1 VIKPCGIP
9 GSWIAT
15 KPGYPKCSPP
25 AHCLPRVPVKL
36 PESMSRNATPVIRLP
51 RFMLKRSIGAGDVVA
66 GLTAAAGIPP
76 CYRCYARSDKM
87 TRWAVLVPRDRKRYR
102 QR

>member
-1 VIKPCGIP
+1 M
-9 GSWIAT
+9 
-15 KPGYPKCSPP
+15 
-25 AHCLPRVPVKL
+25 KL

-66 GLTAAAGIPP
+66 GMTAAAGIPP
-76 CYRCYARSDKM
+76 CHRCYARSEKM
-87 TRWAVLVPRDRKRYR
+87 TRWAALVPRDRKRYR